1 MLIIGSQFDAICDH
15 KYYAQTKLINAAL
28 NLSVMKYI
36 SPVSSVFT
44 SESSTSTISPETKRA
59 FEGRYKRLVV
69 KSEYENDPIMTINP
83 TYCGSNYDLLQND
96 VCGHE
101 NFDLWGIK
109 KKLIKLE
116 NDDNSDSGDYVAD
129 HKPSTVS
136 SCSDDDSDFKDVIDL
151 FLIKLEIDL
160 NKLMVNDND
169 SAYILRQLKDIF
181 LNSIE
186 TYTSNVL
193 RLKIDNMLKNND
205 KKSYK
210 ITSSQL
216 EKNGLSKALKFQICK
231 YIAKFQVETKEF
243 EDAIETCNQ
252 ITSLSTFSYE
262 ERIIKSELLY
272 LEAFSKFQLWKIKH
286 NDLIDYVWVEFDN
299 SLMESVSQITTVS
312 THTPSPPLNKNK
324 TSIPKAPKQK
334 KGFKNEEL
342 QDYMNALRDAVYKER
357 MENKTNASTSKRVP
371 LQTKIGGNNKKLF
384 ENDSISRTLSQSEA
398 NDFFTNEPI
407 ANLVGIDVI
416 NKQNSQRITRS
427 RSTSLRQ
434 IKEIKEIC
442 DTNKSIIE
450 KRSILLTSQSLS
462 ELTDECFESIEELDE
477 VFQEKL
483 NINENLKA
491 SQKFSEDNYNLESI
505 IKILSKVSQLMSSH
519 PSVKLYVSIHKLLVQ
534 IYSLQKDFNED
545 TVGYHFSESSCSAA
559 YRYRNLFIA
568 EKKRKLN
575 KQFKY
580 DIQHFLFKR
589 IDDSN
594 NSIKSLTKVLPNDWR
609 VIQISAVENDTKI
622 PDLLVCRYQNGK
634 KPVFLKIK
642 TSPEKV

>member
-1 MLIIGSQFDAICDH
+1 M
-15 KYYAQTKLINAAL
+15 
-28 NLSVMKYI
+28 
-36 SPVSSVFT
+36 
-44 SESSTSTISPETKRA
+44 
-59 FEGRYKRLVV
+59 VV

-83 TYCGSNYDLLQND
+83 TYCGSNCDLLQTD
-96 VCGHE
+96 VCEHE
-101 NFDLWGIK
+101 NFDLWDIN
-109 KKLIKLE
+109 KKLRKLE
-116 NDDNSDSGDYVAD
+116 NHNNSDSGDYVASD
-129 HKPSTVS
+129 KPSTLS
-136 SCSDDDSDFKDVIDL
+136 TASDDESDFKDVIDL
-151 FLIKLEIDL
+151 FLIRLEIDL
-160 NKLMVNDND
+160 NKLLVNDND
-169 SAYILRQLKDIF
+169 SAYILRQLKDIY

-186 TYTSNVL
+186 TYTSNIL
-193 RLKIDNMLKNND
+193 RLKIDDMLKNND

-210 ITSSQL
+210 ITNSQL
-216 EKNGLSKALKFQICK
+216 EKNGLAKALKFQIYK
-231 YIAKFQVETKEF
+231 YMAKLQVEAKEF
-243 EDAIETCNQ
+243 KDAINTCNQ

-272 LEAFSKFQLWKIKH
+272 FEAFCKFQLLH
-286 NDLIDYVWVEFDN
+286 NDLIDHVWVEFDN
-299 SLMESVSQITTVS
+299 SLIESVSQMTTAS

-324 TSIPKAPKQK
+324 TSIPKAPKHR

-342 QDYMNALRDAVYKER
+342 QDYMNALRDAVYKEG
-357 MENKTNASTSKRVP
+357 MDNKRVP
-371 LQTKIGGNNKKLF
+371 LQPKIGGNNKKLF
-384 ENDSISRTLSQSEA
+384 ENDPISRTLSQSEA

-407 ANLVGIDVI
+407 ANLIGIDVI
-416 NKQNSQRITRS
+416 NKQNPQIQRITRS

-434 IKEIKEIC
+434 IC
-442 DTNKSIIE
+442 DTNKSIE
-450 KRSILLTSQSLS
+450 KRSILFTSQSFS
-462 ELTDECFESIEELDE
+462 EVTDECFEDIEELDE

-483 NINENLKA
+483 NISENLKT
-491 SQKFSEDNYNLESI
+491 SQKSSEENYNLESI

-534 IYSLQKDFNED
+534 IYSLEKDFNED
-545 TVGYHFSESSCSAA
+545 TIGYHFSESSCSAA

-594 NSIKSLTKVLPNDWR
+594 NSIKCLTKILPNDWR
-609 VIQISAVENDTKI
+609 VIQISAVENNTKI

-642 TSPEKV
+642 TNPEKV